1 MMKNDRLRMVDG
13 AGGEAMDSLIRELI
27 LSTLSLRSA
36 GSVGLDDLDDGAT
49 VSVGGEEIVF
59 TIDAHTV
66 KPVFFPGGDIGRLAI
81 SGTVND
87 LAVMGARP
95 VAIALSLIIQDG
107 FMRED
112 LRRIMESVDRTSRE
126 VPVAVITGDTK
137 VVEEDIGI
145 YAITAGIGI
154 AEHVVRDS
162 TAKTGDAILING
174 GIGEHG
180 FAVLSK
186 REGMEF
192 ESDIVSDVAPVW
204 DVVHNVAKEIGWEN
218 IHAMKDPTRGGLSEA
233 LNEIAM
239 KSNIGIL
246 IHEEQVPIKH
256 SVKMAGEMLGI
267 SPFSVANEGK
277 VVMAIPR
284 DLAEDALKAMRRSEY
299 GKHAAIIGEV
309 LDEYRGHVVLET
321 EVGGKR
327 FLERPLGDPVPR
339 VC

>member
-1 MMKNDRLRMVDG
+1 MKNDRLRMVDG

-49 VSVGGEEIVF
+49 VSVSGEEIVF